1 MCWFARRA
9 RRYPRAPTPWVG
21 DLLDPTFLEKA
32 LEGIDKVYLLNA
44 VTPDELT
51 QALIAYDQLRN

>member
-1 MCWFARRA
+1 M
-9 RRYPRAPTPWVG
+9 YPRAPTPGVG